1 MSHDRAKELV
11 ELFKDFNGT
20 YLLAEVEEALIIKAE
35 ITPLLI
41 GLLEEMAADPEEYV
55 DFGRVGH
62 EYAVALLAHFREPA
76 AHLPIIRAF
85 SLPPEALDM
94 IWGDMITETL
104 SALLYCTACGN
115 YDEIKGLVLN
125 RDAEEYVRTAAMES
139 LLLAVA
145 SGALTRDEVIAFYG
159 TLFDEN
165 LARPDENFWP
175 GLVNNLLDLYPG
187 EFIGQL
193 RDLYAKGRV
202 QEWDIGTAEIDE
214 ILAEGLDATL
224 AKLPPILARR
234 VPEDIHRYISWFA
247 CFKENDQ
254 LPKSHAPSP
263 LKALNNQ
270 KAKAR
275 NKRKQGKAA
284 KRKNRK

>member
-1 MSHDRAKELV
+1 MSRDRAKELV
-11 ELFKDFNGT
+11 ALFKNFTGT
-20 YLLAEVEEALIIKAE
+20 YLLAEVEEALIIREE

-41 GLLEEMAADPEEYV
+41 GLLEEVAADPDEYV
-55 DFGRVGH
+55 EFGRFGH
-62 EYAVALLAHFREPA
+62 EYAVVLLAHFQEPA

-85 SLPPEALDM
+85 SLPPETLNLL
-94 IWGDMITETL
+94 WGDMITENL
-104 SALLYCTACGN
+104 PAFLCRTACGN
-115 YDEIKGLVLN
+115 YDAIKGLVLN

-145 SGALTRDEVIAFYG
+145 SGDLTRDEVIAFHG
-159 TLFDEN
+159 ALFDES

-187 EFIGQL
+187 ELIGQI

-202 QEWDIGTAEIDE
+202 QEWDISTAQIDE
-214 ILAEGLDATL
+214 VMTEGLDATL
-224 AKLPPILARR
+224 AKLPQNLARR
-234 VPEDIHRYISWFA
+234 VPEDIHSYISWFA

-254 LPKSHAPSP
+254 LTKSDAPP
-263 LKALNNQ
+263 PRKALNNL
-270 KAKAR
+270 KTKAR

>member
-1 MSHDRAKELV
+1 MSHERAKELV
-11 ELFKDFNGT
+11 ELFKDFTGT
-20 YLLAEVEEALIIKAE
+20 YLLAEVEEALIIREE

-41 GLLEEMAADPEEYV
+41 GILEEVAADPVEYV
-55 DFGRVGH
+55 ELDRFGH

-85 SLPPEALDM
+85 SLPPETLDL

-104 SALLYCTACGN
+104 PALLCRTACGD
-115 YDEIKGLVLN
+115 YDAIKGLVLN
-125 RDAEEYVRTAAMES
+125 QDAEQFVRTAAMES

-145 SGALTRDEVIAFYG
+145 SGDLPRDEAIAFYAN
-159 TLFDEN
+159 LFDES

-175 GLVNNLLDLYPG
+175 GLVNNLLDLYADELIG
-187 EFIGQL
+187 EI

-202 QEWDIGTAEIDE
+202 KEWDISTAEIDE
-214 ILAEGLDATL
+214 ILADGLDATL
-224 AKLPPILARR
+224 AKLPQKLARR
-234 VPEDIHRYISWFA
+234 VPEDIHSYISWFA

-263 LKALNNQ
+263 LKAL
-270 KAKAR
+270 KKLKTKAR

>member
-11 ELFKDFNGT
+11 ALFKNFTGT
-20 YLLAEVEEALIIKAE
+20 YLLAEVEEALIIREE

-41 GLLEEMAADPEEYV
+41 GLLEEVAADPDEYV
-55 DFGRVGH
+55 DFGRSGH
-62 EYAVALLAHFREPA
+62 EYAVTLLAHFREPA

-85 SLPPEALDM
+85 SLPPETLDL

-104 SALLYCTACGN
+104 PALLCRTACGN
-115 YDEIKGLVLN
+115 YDAIKGLVLD
-125 RDAEEYVRTAAMES
+125 RDAEEFVRTAAMES

-145 SGALTRDEVIAFYG
+145 SGDLNRDEVIAFYG
-159 TLFDEN
+159 TLFDES

-175 GLVNNLLDLYPG
+175 GLVDKLLDLYPG
-187 EFIGQL
+187 ELIEQI
-193 RDLYAKGRV
+193 REVYAKGRIK
-202 QEWDIGTAEIDE
+202 ECDTGTAEIDK
-214 ILAEGLDATL
+214 ILADGLDATL
-224 AKLPPILARR
+224 AKLPQRLARR
-234 VPEDIHRYISWFA
+234 VPEDIHSYISKFA

-254 LPKSHAPSP
+254 AAKSDAPSP

-270 KAKAR
+270 KSKAR
-275 NKRKQGKAA
+275 NKRKQAKAA